1 MRKEGSVYHYK
12 KVIMAHFRNQRE
24 EAQKLINSWIFL
36 FDEKQANN
44 LKKYGYFVRPLSEL
58 EEKAIAKEGTD

>member
-24 EAQKLINSWIFL
+24 EAQKLIDSWIFL

-44 LKKYGYFVRPLSEL
+44 LKKHGYFVRDLTEL
-58 EEKAIAKEGTD
+58 EEKAIAQESTN

>member
-1 MRKEGSVYHYK
+1 MRKEGSNYHFK

-24 EAQKLINSWIFL
+24 EAQKLINAWIFL

-44 LKKYGYFVRPLSEL
+44 LKKYGYFVRPLTEL
-58 EEKAIAKEGTD
+58 EEKAIAKESTN